1 MCRCSKSVVNQLTSR
16 VNALRRMGINA
27 TFKTRLMAANGAF
40 MSILTYLIPLWGG
53 AEGYLVGALQILQ
66 NRAARCVTKLGW
78 YTSSRQL
85 LKQCNWLSIKQLVF
99 YQTVLEVHRVVKSG
113 SPLYLSDRLVTDHLY
128 NTRQAAGGCV
138 RWLGE
143 NSGELSML
151 QGSFLGR
158 ASKMYNEIPVKIRNR
173 ASLPTFKKELKT

>member
-1 MCRCSKSVVNQLTSR
+1 MTNFHKMRHSAYDLPENFLPISKTFWEAPSR
-16 VNALRRMGINA
+16 LP
-27 TFKTRLMAANGAF
+27 
-40 MSILTYLIPLWGG
+40 PLFPPL
-53 AEGYLVGALQILQ
+53 AEGYLVGALKILQ

-85 LKQCNWLSIKQLVF
+85 LKQCNWLSIKQLIF
-99 YQTVLEVHRVVKSG
+99 YQTVLQVHRVVKSG